1 MSERFVV
8 SRDGGELAGERWPG
22 GSPVV
27 VLLHQGVA
35 DRRAWRETASHLA
48 PAVTVVS
55 YDRRGFGESAPGHE
69 PFSHV
74 DDLIAVLGQVADD
87 PVWLAGAS
95 AGGGVALDAAIVA
108 PERIAGLVL
117 IGSAVSGAPE
127 PELDPGTQRL
137 GTLLDQAIAA
147 GDLDEVNRLETWLW
161 LDGPAQ
167 PEGRVFGPARSLAL
181 DMNGAILRGG
191 APEDAGGSG
200 VDAWS
205 CLEEVR
211 VPVTVACGD
220 LDVPFLI
227 SQNRALA
234 ERLPRCRYQVLPG
247 VAHLPN
253 LEQPEMLARVV
264 ADAVNEGP

>member
-1 MSERFVV
+1 
-8 SRDGGELAGERWPG
+8 
-22 GSPVV
+22 

-35 DRRAWRETASHLA
+35 DRRSWRETAGNLT

-55 YDRRGFGESAPGHE
+55 YDRRGFGESAPS
-69 PFSHV
+69 PKSFSHAE
-74 DDLIAVLGQVADD
+74 DLIAVLGQVAGDR
-87 PVWLAGAS
+87 VWLVGAS

-108 PERIAGLVL
+108 PQRIAGLVL

-137 GTLLDQAIAA
+137 DTLLDQAIAA

-167 PEGRVFGPARSLAL
+167 PEGRVSGPARSLAL
-181 DMNGAILRGG
+181 EMNAAILRSGV
-191 APEDAGGSG
+191 PEDVGGSG

-205 CLEEVR
+205 RLEEVQ

-227 SQNRALA
+227 TQNRTLA
-234 ERLPRCRYQVLPG
+234 GRLPRGRYQVLPG

-253 LEQPEMLARVV
+253 LEQPGMVARLV
-264 ADAVNEGP
+264 ADAVKEGQ